1 MTQRKAH
8 ESFWDPLN
16 KTTVL
21 TFADMKKALPNDTD
35 RKLIINIEVLFRR
48 LLGVARRRDVDL
60 KNVLRHEFVAV
71 PPALF
76 NDDGRMRKT
85 NKADLAQKLE
95 SNCEDV
101 VASLPPALD
110 ATSSAY
116 IIDGMAFLQLLN
128 ENHIRTFNDLAEVVQ
143 NGIVR
148 LFRNPSLSLSS
159 VTIIFDRYANPSSI
173 KSAERAPWFTF
184 GASLSGQ
191 Q

>member
-1 MTQRKAH
+1 MK
-8 ESFWDPLN
+8 SFWDPLN

-35 RKLIINIEVLFRR
+35 RKLIINTEVLFWR
-48 LLGVARRRDVDL
+48 LLGAARGRDVHL
-60 KNVLRHEFVAV
+60 KNVLCNELVAV

-95 SNCEDV
+95 SNCENV
-101 VASLPPALD
+101 VASLPQAPD

-116 IIDGMAFLQLLN
+116 IIDWIAFLQSLN
-128 ENHIRTFNDLAEVVQ
+128 ENHFHTFNDLAEVVQ

-148 LFRNPSLSLSS
+148 LLRNPSLSLISL
-159 VTIIFDRYANPSSI
+159 TIVFD
-173 KSAERAPWFTF
+173 
-184 GASLSGQ
+184 
-191 Q
+191 